1 VVNHNLLSLDIGLP
15 IEQLKR
21 PLRAVIA
28 GESEMGE
35 ANFTATNR
43 RGRKIS
49 VHMTITPLSTAQKEI
64 RAAILLAEQVSN
76 TITDTFGQ

>member
-1 VVNHNLLSLDIGLP
+1 
-15 IEQLKR
+15 
-21 PLRAVIA
+21 
-28 GESEMGE
+28 MGE